1 MACLQSFKRGSYRSV
16 FLDYSKAFD
25 CVSFNCLLR
34 ELHGIGIRGN
44 LLSWFR
50 SYLTDRLHMTVIDG
64 RASSLLPISSG
75 VPQESILGP
84 LLFIIYIN
92 SAPSVTDAKTTVQL
106 YADDMKCYRVIDNGA
121 DAVQLQRDL
130 LSLTGWSSEHF
141 MNFNA
146 NKCKHLVMTKKK
158 KLCTHHII

>member
-1 MACLQSFKRGSYRSV
+1 M
-16 FLDYSKAFD
+16 
-25 CVSFNCLLR
+25 
-34 ELHGIGIRGN
+34 N

-64 RASSLLPISSG
+64 LASSLLPISSG
-75 VPQESILGP
+75 VLGP
-84 LLFIIYIN
+84 LLLKIYIN
-92 SAPSVTDAKTTVQL
+92 SAPSVTDAKTAVQL

-121 DAVQLQRDL
+121 DTVQLQRDL

-146 NKCKHLVMTKKK
+146 SKCKQIVMTKKK
-158 KLCTHHII
+158 SFMHTSYNLSRSQVEVISIEKDLGIHVSSSLSWNYHVDLVISKAK